1 NPAAHPAVWRN
12 KSSCQNSEKVR
23 ARARP
28 VPEVHFCKVLD
39 HNTSW
44 FGVSNRRPRQAPYA
58 AMQKN
63 AAWRPRKHS
72 AIGGGW
78 GNDLQPSRKTRAAR
92 VKPSSHIAT
101 HNASA
106 RPAPLR
112 NLARGEAAEHKCF

>member
-39 HNTSW
+39 HNTSG

-78 GNDLQPSRKTRAAR
+78 GNDLQPSRKDPSRKGKTILAYCNAQCKRPTGPAAQSRAR
-92 VKPSSHIAT
+92 
-101 HNASA
+101 
-106 RPAPLR
+106 
-112 NLARGEAAEHKCF
+112 RGGGAQVL